1 MSDLRGLTAR
11 QRHVIAASY
20 LGWTLDAFDFFILVF
35 VLKNIAAEFGVT
47 ITSVTWAITLTLA
60 MRPLGALAFGILA
73 DKFGR
78 RPVLIVNVLSYS
90 LFEFLSGFAP
100 NLTTLIILRAL
111 YGIAMGGE
119 WGVGASLT
127 LESVPVKLRG
137 LVSGLL
143 QTGYPSG
150 YLLASVL
157 FYFLFPL
164 IGWRGMFMAGLAPA
178 ALVLYIRAGVDESP
192 AFLAQRVEQ
201 RQFNIFGQIKQNAR
215 LFLWAIVMM
224 TCFNFLSHG
233 TQDLY
238 PTFLLQQRQ
247 LSPQT
252 VGIIAIVYN
261 LGAIAGGLTFGLLS
275 SKIGRK
281 RAIVLAALLVL
292 PILPLW
298 TLATTPIVLAL
309 GAFLIQFFVQGAW
322 GVVPAHLNEISPDS
336 VRGTFPGFVYQ
347 LGNLLA
353 SYNATLQSTIASG
366 NHGNYALA
374 LGLVAGTVAVLLV
387 VVVAFGYEAQGRQF
401 GSTNT
406 N

>member
-1 MSDLRGLTAR
+1 MSDLRSLTSR

-35 VLKNIAAEFGVT
+35 VLKNIAADFGVT
-47 ITSVTWAITLTLA
+47 ITSVTIAITLTLA
-60 MRPLGALAFGILA
+60 LRPIGALAFGILA

-90 LFEFLSGFAP
+90 LLAFLSGFAP

-127 LESVPVKLRG
+127 LESIPIKMRG

-150 YLLASVL
+150 YLLASLV

-178 ALVLYIRAGVDESP
+178 ALVLYIRTGVDESP
-192 AFLAQRVEQ
+192 AFLAQQVEK
-201 RQFNIFGQIKQNAR
+201 RQFNIFSQIKQNAR

-247 LSPQT
+247 LSPGT
-252 VGIIAIVYN
+252 VGIIAIIYN
-261 LGAIAGGLTFGLLS
+261 LGAIMGGLSFGLLS

-281 RAIVLAALLVL
+281 RAIILAALLVL
-292 PILPLW
+292 PVLPLW
-298 TLATTPIVLAL
+298 TLAATPVFLAL

-353 SYNATLQSTIASG
+353 SYNATLQATIAAD

-374 LGLVAGTVAVLLV
+374 LGLVAGTVAVLLA
-387 VVVAFGYEAQGRQF
+387 VVVALGYEAQGRRF
-401 GSTNT
+401 GSSQPN
-406 N
+406 